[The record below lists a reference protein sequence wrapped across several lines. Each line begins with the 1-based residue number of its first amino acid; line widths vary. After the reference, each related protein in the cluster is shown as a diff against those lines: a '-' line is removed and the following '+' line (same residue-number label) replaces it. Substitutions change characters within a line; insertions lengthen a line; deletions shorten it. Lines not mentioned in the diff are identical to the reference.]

1 MLLKKL
7 YFTCFFFFIFSTA
20 YCQSIT
26 IDSPKIIDKDSN
38 SILLTV
44 KEKEYNVGDGKVFI
58 YRKPKAF
65 GFLTNLPKDAA
76 GIASVTFQKKSVKPL
91 LWVAGSTVI
100 LLFADQS
107 ITNGV
112 QRFSRNID
120 LHPEEDYKDV
130 LDMPFSKK
138 GASLLKAP
146 QNLNTALYQ
155 VGQGFPGLII
165 GAGLFVYGKIHKD
178 YRAISTANQ
187 LAESF
192 ILMGISTQLLKRI
205 TGRQSPSEATSS
217 GGTWH
222 FFPSFK
228 QFQNHTP
235 NYDAFPS
242 GHIATLM
249 STITIL
255 SENYPEKKWIKP
267 IGYSIGPKK
276 DQNEL
281 TIEMNKHYGT
291 KFIHIPSVKV
301 YLSQTNVGARETTSR
316 SRSLLFIGLA
326 LLTAEPKDVNII
338 VPENGTVSL
347 NYPLSPSRRSSCST
361 RTTHPTFLMYVE
373 QIFGELGIKTKI
385 ENPYKFRTKG
395 EMVKSCSNKV
405 LLEKILTQSNSCGKR
420 GHRAHWDDSGTH
432 CGICMPCIYRRS
444 ALINGD
450 KTPYGNQINALT
462 KNSIFTKKWQDVG
475 SMLDFLHEKA
485 DTNKLKFELIS
496 NGLQGQPN
504 LYNYID
510 LIRRTKK
517 ELSNWVKSKGN
528 TFVKTKAGL

>member
-1 MLLKKL
+1 MSTTIKINVSGFNKEDIVTTFSAVFSDGSAKYGEITAAFNELLPWANTASSEA
-7 YFTCFFFFIFSTA
+7 FDFFHISSVVYGIDRFIPRRA
-20 YCQSIT
+20 
-26 IDSPKIIDKDSN
+26 N
-38 SILLTV
+38 SVDGWSRQINIELPV
-44 KEKEYNVGDGKVFI
+44 YNVAKW
-58 YRKPKAF
+58 KASKNILEKLLS
-65 GFLTNLPKDAA
+65 FLT
-76 GIASVTFQKKSVKPL
+76 G
-91 LWVAGSTVI
+91 
-100 LLFADQS
+100 
-107 ITNGV
+107 
-112 QRFSRNID
+112 
-120 LHPEEDYKDV
+120 DYWTINFYKNT
-130 LDMPFSKK
+130 LSLSKK
-138 GASLLKAP
+138 ELSEIYKVP
-146 QNLNTALYQ
+146 IYQ
-155 VGQGFPGLII
+155 VSLFSGGLDSLI
-165 GAGLFVYGKIHKD
+165 GAIDTLENSKKPTLFVSHYD
-178 YRAISTANQ
+178 
-187 LAESF
+187 SF
-192 ILMGISTQLLKRI
+192 M
-205 TGRQSPSEATSS
+205 
-217 GGTWH
+217 H
-222 FFPSFK
+222 
-228 QFQNHTP
+228 
-235 NYDAFPS
+235 
-242 GHIATLM
+242 
-249 STITIL
+249 
-255 SENYPEKKWIKP
+255 
-267 IGYSIGPKK
+267 GPKK

-420 GHRAHWDDSGTH
+420 GHRAHWDASGTH

-450 KTPYGNQINALT
+450 KTPYGNQINALN

-496 NGLQGQPN
+496 NGLQDQPN

-517 ELSNWVKSKGN
+517 ELSNWIKSKGN

>member
-1 MLLKKL
+1 MSLKKI
-7 YFTCFFFFIFSTA
+7 FFSWFCFFILSTT
-20 YCQSIT
+20 YCQSII

-38 SILLTV
+38 SILLTG
-44 KEKEYNVGDGKVFI
+44 KEKEYNVGDDKVFI
-58 YRKPKAF
+58 YQKPKPF

-76 GIASVTFQKKSVKPL
+76 EIASVTFQKKSVKPL
-91 LWVAGSTVI
+91 LWIAGSTVI

-130 LDMPFSKK
+130 LDMPLSKK
-138 GASLLKAP
+138 NASLLKAP

-155 VGQGFPGLII
+155 VGQGFPGLVI
-165 GAGLFVYGKIHKD
+165 GASLFVYGKIHKD

-267 IGYSIGPKK
+267 IGYSITGLVGYAMI
-276 DQNEL
+276 N
-281 TIEMNKHYGT
+281 NKVHWASDY
-291 KFIHIPSVKV
+291 P
-301 YLSQTNVGARETTSR
+301 
-316 SRSLLFIGLA
+316 LA
-326 LLTAEPKDVNII
+326 LALGYLCAKQVVKNNRKLIRAGSTNKPKATLSYTFNYT
-338 VPENGTVSL
+338 NG
-347 NYPLSPSRRSSCST
+347 R
-361 RTTHPTFLMYVE
+361 LMPGV
-373 QIFGELGIKTKI
+373 I
-385 ENPYKFRTKG
+385 YKF
-395 EMVKSCSNKV
+395 
-405 LLEKILTQSNSCGKR
+405 
-420 GHRAHWDDSGTH
+420 
-432 CGICMPCIYRRS
+432 
-444 ALINGD
+444 
-450 KTPYGNQINALT
+450 
-462 KNSIFTKKWQDVG
+462 
-475 SMLDFLHEKA
+475 
-485 DTNKLKFELIS
+485 
-496 NGLQGQPN
+496 
-504 LYNYID
+504 
-510 LIRRTKK
+510 
-517 ELSNWVKSKGN
+517 
-528 TFVKTKAGL
+528 